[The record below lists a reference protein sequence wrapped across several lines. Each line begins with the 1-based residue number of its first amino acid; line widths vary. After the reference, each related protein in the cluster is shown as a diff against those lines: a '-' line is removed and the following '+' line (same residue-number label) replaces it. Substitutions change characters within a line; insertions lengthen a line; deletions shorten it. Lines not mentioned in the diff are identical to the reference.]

1 MCHTPWVSQGSQALR
16 AGLPLHG
23 DRSLAQNAN
32 TALAPT
38 LKKTLHFFH
47 IYFFLPILIV
57 MYTKLGV
64 IPPEENSQCYSSVC
78 QRMSSLQLNDPGQDL
93 WGRENWLSK
102 LRRAKFSGCATNV
115 EGVSPDS
122 NGGNDG

>member
-1 MCHTPWVSQGSQALR
+1 
-16 AGLPLHG
+16 
-23 DRSLAQNAN
+23 
-32 TALAPT
+32 
-38 LKKTLHFFH
+38 
-47 IYFFLPILIV
+47 
-57 MYTKLGV
+57 MYTQLGV

-78 QRMSSLQLNDPGQDL
+78 QRMSSLQLNDLGQDL
-93 WGRENWLSK
+93 WGRENWFSK